1 MGNPYDKFL
10 PDTQPDP
17 GPVEPQS
24 DLEPIESITEPV
36 EAPGVSIMGKGLFQ
50 SKTFWVNLLM
60 SVVSLAVF
68 VQDSALVA
76 DNPQIVAGIGA
87 AVGFVNI
94 VLRLLTKEP
103 IKLMK

>member
-1 MGNPYDKFL
+1 MGSPYDGL
-10 PDTQPDP
+10 TPDTQPDP
-17 GPVEPQS
+17 EPVEV
-24 DLEPIESITEPV
+24 ESITEPV

-60 SVVSLAVF
+60 SVASLAVY
-68 VQDSALVA
+68 VQDSALVS

-103 IKLMK
+103 IKLKK

>member
-1 MGNPYDKFL
+1 MGSPYDGL
-10 PDTQPDP
+10 TPDTLP
-17 GPVEPQS
+17 GPVPPKS
-24 DLEPIESITEPV
+24 KPKPVTEPV

-60 SVVSLAVF
+60 SVASLAVY

-87 AVGFVNI
+87 AVGVVNI

-103 IKLMK
+103 IKLKK

>member
-1 MGNPYDKFL
+1 MGSPYDGL
-10 PDTQPDP
+10 TPDTQPDP
-17 GPVEPQS
+17 EPVEEQ
-24 DLEPIESITEPV
+24 SITEPI

-60 SVVSLAVF
+60 SVASLAVY

-87 AVGFVNI
+87 AVGVVNI

-103 IKLMK
+103 IKLKK

>member
-1 MGNPYDKFL
+1 MGSPYDGMTPNTL
-10 PDTQPDP
+10 P
-17 GPVEPQS
+17 GPVPPKS
-24 DLEPIESITEPV
+24 KPRTEPV

-60 SVVSLAVF
+60 SVVSLGVF
-68 VQDSALVA
+68 AQDSALIA
-76 DNPQIVAGIGA
+76 DNPQVVAGIGA

-103 IKLMK
+103 IKLVK

>member
-17 GPVEPQS
+17 
-24 DLEPIESITEPV
+24 EPV
-36 EAPGVSIMGKGLFQ
+36 ELQPEPVIEPVVAPGDEEMGKGLFQ

-60 SVVSLAVF
+60 SVVSLGVY
-68 VQDSALVA
+68 VQDTALVA

-87 AVGFVNI
+87 AIGVINI
-94 VLRLLTKEP
+94 ILRLLTKEP